1 MPTTD
6 LNAAENREQLG
17 SDNSSFPE
25 PEYHAVL
32 VESPNVF
39 VSLVRGLREWS
50 RQPRVNVPRKYY
62 GGEVR
67 LPVVEMA
74 AWYNDLPS
82 QLRQLPDLSHYYLL
96 RLGRRLHLLPKSM
109 EVPDIWQDFKQ
120 QPASWANSLLVHFVV
135 LVALVLPYIVARLL
149 HQAPKPAEAVQVVDI
164 SPYLPQ
170 LAPSPKKAGGGG
182 GGGDRTPTPPSKG
195 AVPKFAMEQFTPPMA
210 KLPNP
215 APKLPMQPTLLGPA
229 ELKVPQI
236 ASNLWGDPMGVNGP
250 PSNGPGSG
258 GGIGTGSGGG
268 IGSGTGGGLGPGSGG
283 GVGGGAFAVGGD
295 VTEPIPIYDPDP
307 PYSEEARKAKYEGT
321 VTLKITVDAQG
332 AVRDVQVVKPLGLG
346 LDEKAIETVRTWK
359 FKAGRKNGI
368 PVTVWALV
376 EVTFHLL

>member
-6 LNAAENREQLG
+6 VKSAEGGEQLG
-17 SDNSSFPE
+17 SEKVSLPR

-32 VESPNVF
+32 VESPNVL
-39 VSLVRGLREWS
+39 VSLTRGLREWS
-50 RQPRVNVPRKYY
+50 KQPRVPRQYY
-62 GGEVR
+62 GGEIR

-74 AWYNDLPS
+74 AWYHDLPN

-96 RLGRRLHLLPKSM
+96 RLGRRLHVLPKSM
-109 EVPDIWQDFKQ
+109 EPPDIWQDFKQ

-149 HQAPKPAEAVQVVDI
+149 HPPQKAAVQAVQVVDI
-164 SPYLPQ
+164 SPYLAQ

-182 GGGDRTPTPPSKG
+182 GGGDRSPTPPSKG

-215 APKLPMQPTLLGPA
+215 TPKLPMQPTLVGPPD
-229 ELKVPQI
+229 LKLPQI

-250 PSNGPGSG
+250 PSNGPGAG

-268 IGSGTGGGLGPGSGG
+268 IGSGNGGGLGPGSGG
-283 GVGGGAFAVGGD
+283 GTGGGAFAVGGD
-295 VTEPIPIYDPDP
+295 VSEPVPIYDPDP

-321 VTLKITVDAQG
+321 VTLKITVDALG
-332 AVRDVQVVKPLGLG
+332 NVRDVQVVKPLGLG
-346 LDEKAIETVRTWK
+346 LDEKAVQTVKTWK
-359 FKAGRKNGI
+359 FKPGRKNGN